1 MLDYQK
7 TLEFLLTN
15 NLSFEELG
23 IILAVYNK
31 TTKTN
36 TNTLSSQY
44 YEENSTYNDLKTKRV
59 IPIKWKDL
67 VENLIEK
74 NFLEDY
80 RTSMD
85 KLKETVPL
93 NKLKVTDE
101 FLNLY
106 FVKKETAYQ
115 YVLKLYPDF
124 LYINNKEKVLT
135 KNVDHDRTKEFFY
148 KEVLKGGDKSLFD
161 RFVYLTKEWFDY
173 QPLYENGV
181 EIGGSPTAFAK
192 MKWDNYLKGFETLAN
207 DFETGGG
214 SNLNNMI

>member
-1 MLDYQK
+1 M
-7 TLEFLLTN
+7 N
-15 NLSFEELG
+15 NWQT
-23 IILAVYNK
+23 I
-31 TTKTN
+31 
-36 TNTLSSQY
+36 
-44 YEENSTYNDLKTKRV
+44 
-59 IPIKWKDL
+59 
-67 VENLIEK
+67 
-74 NFLEDY
+74 
-80 RTSMD
+80 D

-207 DFETGGG
+207 DFETNG
-214 SNLNNMI
+214 SNNLNNMI